1 MGNCAYN
8 VTGIIARMCKVVDN
22 ERPYIVG
29 IDSLAL
35 SKSPTLNRIFIL
47 TIFIFAV
54 VFGCFFYNNI
64 FNSQQ
69 VFVYKFLSNLYAFT
83 G

>member
-8 VTGIIARMCKVVDN
+8 VTGIIAGNCKVVDN

-35 SKSPTLNRIFIL
+35 SKSPALNRIFIL
-47 TIFIFAV
+47 TIFIFAL
-54 VFGCFFYNNI
+54 VFFFFYNNI
-64 FNSQQ
+64 FNIQQ
-69 VFVYKFLSNLYAFT
+69 VFVY
-83 G
+83 

>member
-8 VTGIIARMCKVVDN
+8 VTGIIARICKVVDN
-22 ERPYIVG
+22 KRPYMVG

-47 TIFIFAV
+47 TIFIFAL
-54 VFGCFFYNNI
+54 VFGFYNNI
-64 FNSQQ
+64 FNIQQ
-69 VFVYKFLSNLYAFT
+69 VFVY
-83 G
+83 